1 TDDERFSGADPLGDF
16 DWLRNA
22 AERQAHIH
30 QPADETVSV
39 SQLRDE
45 VEQLQHQSRRATERA
60 ESLQSAWDTNVGPAP
75 SVEGKGSY
83 KDYLEAQRRYAQ
95 AQDMIEQA
103 SDPSR
108 HNELLGFLKEEDQK
122 KARRQHPRPKPQR
135 TSDLG
140 ATTYLQQQRIQQH
153 QPGRHALERYLVPQQ
168 AVKITDCGNKKD
180 RDPR

>member
-83 KDYLEAQRRYAQ
+83 NAHPEAQMPSAQ
-95 AQDMIEQA
+95 AQDMSEQA
-103 SDPSR
+103 SAPSR
-108 HNELLGFLKEEDQK
+108 HNEVLGFLKEEDQE
-122 KARRQHPRPKPQR
+122 KARRQPPPPKPQR
-135 TSDLG
+135 SSDLG
-140 ATTYLQQQRIQQH
+140 ATPCLQQQRIPRH
-153 QPGRHALERYLVPQQ
+153 QPG
-168 AVKITDCGNKKD
+168 
-180 RDPR
+180 